1 MYSMNTSEMKNTK
14 RDEQS
19 DKSSDSFA
27 SDDAGVA
34 KDYEL
39 ERVNLK
45 ADLAFAGG
53 LDEIEFESDPED
65 IKADEDNLVH

>member
-1 MYSMNTSEMKNTK
+1 MKKANH
-14 RDEQS
+14 DDQI

-27 SDDAGVA
+27 SDDTGVA

-53 LDEIEFESDPED
+53 LEEIEFESDSED
-65 IKADEDNLVH
+65 IKADEDHLVH